1 MSIGAIAALIAAIS
15 VAVLVI
21 FLIPAIQNIRK
32 MAQSVSALADLLTE
46 ELKPSIKELNIL
58 LAEMKTIGGGVAEH
72 TDDVK
77 RFMSALGDTGTQL
90 SSVNRSV
97 SVVTG
102 LLNQAGVMATGARAG
117 VMATGARAA
126 GTYLLENYLKRKSKG
141 V

>member
-102 LLNQAGVMATGARAG
+102 LLNQAGVMATGARA
-117 VMATGARAA
+117 A